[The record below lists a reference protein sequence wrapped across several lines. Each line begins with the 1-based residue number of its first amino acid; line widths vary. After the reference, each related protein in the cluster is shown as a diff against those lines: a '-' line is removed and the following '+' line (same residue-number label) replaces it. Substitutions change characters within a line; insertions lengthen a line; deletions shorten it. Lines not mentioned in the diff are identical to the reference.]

1 MNNLLIRSC
10 EIEKGQYDRSRSTD
24 SFSTKALSIAREGFF
39 MAEEKKVLLERTE
52 LAKAIAR
59 MAHEIVEKCVA
70 PSDLVLIGIR
80 SRGVHLAR
88 RLGRKVNEIC
98 QINLPVGIMDVT
110 PYRDDRGRPENA
122 SALGALEAPVAVDEK
137 TVVLIDDVI
146 FRGRTIRAA
155 MDAVERL
162 GQPKRIL
169 VAALVDRG
177 ARELPIRA
185 DIVGKNITATENERV
200 NVLLEEL
207 DGLDQVTLA
216 GWKS

>member
-1 MNNLLIRSC
+1 
-10 EIEKGQYDRSRSTD
+10 
-24 SFSTKALSIAREGFF
+24 
-39 MAEEKKVLLERTE
+39 MAEEKRVLLERTE
-52 LAKAIAR
+52 LGKAITR
-59 MAHEIVEKCVA
+59 MAHEILEKCAA

-88 RLGRKVNEIC
+88 RLARKINEIC
-98 QINLPVGIMDVT
+98 QIMPPVGIMDVT
-110 PYRDDRGRPENA
+110 PYRDDRSGPETA
-122 SALGALEAPVAVDEK
+122 SPLGALEASVAVDDK

-185 DIVGKNITATENERV
+185 DVVGKNITATDEQRV
-200 NVLLEEL
+200 NVMLEES

-216 GWKS
+216 GWKT

>member
-1 MNNLLIRSC
+1 
-10 EIEKGQYDRSRSTD
+10 
-24 SFSTKALSIAREGFF
+24 
-39 MAEEKKVLLERTE
+39 MAEEKQVLLERTE
-52 LAKAIAR
+52 LGKAITR

-88 RLGRKVNEIC
+88 RLGRKIDEIC
-98 QINLPVGIMDVT
+98 QILPPVGIMDVT
-110 PYRDDRGRPENA
+110 PYRDDRSGPETA
-122 SALGALEAPVAVDEK
+122 SPLGALEASVAVDDK

-155 MDAVERL
+155 MDAVARL

-169 VAALVDRG
+169 VAALIDRG

-185 DIVGKNITATENERV
+185 DIIGKNVTATDNQRV
-200 NVLLEEL
+200 NVLLEES

-216 GWKS
+216 SWRT

>member
-1 MNNLLIRSC
+1 
-10 EIEKGQYDRSRSTD
+10 
-24 SFSTKALSIAREGFF
+24 
-39 MAEEKKVLLERTE
+39 MAEEKRILLERTE
-52 LAKAIAR
+52 LSKAITR

-70 PSDLVLIGIR
+70 PGDLVLIGIR

-88 RLGRKVNEIC
+88 RLGRKIDEIC
-98 QINLPVGIMDVT
+98 EIMPPVGSMDVT
-110 PYRDDRGRPENA
+110 PYRDDRRGPETS
-122 SALGALEAPVAVDEK
+122 SAHGAMEAAVAVDEK

-185 DIVGKNITATENERV
+185 DVVGKNVTATDAQRV
-200 NVLLEEL
+200 NVMLEES

-216 GWKS
+216 GWKT

>member
-1 MNNLLIRSC
+1 
-10 EIEKGQYDRSRSTD
+10 
-24 SFSTKALSIAREGFF
+24 
-39 MAEEKKVLLERTE
+39 MAEEKRVLLERTE
-52 LAKAIAR
+52 LGKAITR

-88 RLGRKVNEIC
+88 RLGRQVNEIC
-98 QINLPVGIMDVT
+98 EIMPPVGIMDVT
-110 PYRDDRGRPENA
+110 PYRDDRSRPENA
-122 SALGALEAPVAVDEK
+122 SALGALEAPVAVDDK
-137 TVVLIDDVI
+137 TVVLIDDVV

-155 MDAVERL
+155 MEAVERL

-185 DIVGKNITATENERV
+185 DIVGKNVIATENQRV
-200 NVLLEEL
+200 NVLLEES
-207 DGLDQVTLA
+207 DGLDQVILA
-216 GWKS
+216 AWKT